1 METYGLPFPENAP
14 ELGAC
19 VRIERPKAGL
29 AVVMLDP
36 PHRSLA
42 VLDAPLIRD
51 LEAAVT
57 ELEST
62 HGLNGIVFAG
72 AKPLKFAAGADINA
86 IESITSRDALL
97 EIVLQV
103 HALFARIAALRPRTV
118 AAVGGPVPGGAFEL
132 SLSCDYIV
140 AADDKKTKIGLPE
153 TMLGII
159 PGWGGPH
166 RLPRRIGLPAATQ
179 AILTGRLYPV
189 HAALKLGMIDRA
201 TQPERLLAVASKIA
215 LGAEALKCKERS
227 WKYWAVDRNPL
238 AVNLIMRK
246 AREMVLSK
254 TRGNYPAPLR
264 AIDLLAESLTT
275 SLEDSARKEAEAI
288 ADLGSSSVCKAL
300 ISIFHASEEA
310 KKLGRKTE
318 DFTPQHIEHAGV
330 LGSGIM
336 GAGIAS
342 SFANRGVAT
351 RLFDLAPGPLDTAL
365 HNHRKEIAKRLK
377 RRRLQK
383 HEALAASDH
392 LDTTREMIGFGNADL
407 IIEAV
412 AERLDVKLSVFQKLA
427 KQVSSDC
434 ILATNT
440 SSLSVTEIASGIPH
454 PERIVGMH
462 FFNPV
467 KKMPLVEI
475 VLGKQTSREVALS
488 AAALAVR
495 LGKTPVLVK
504 DVAGFLINRLL
515 APYLDEAVRLFV
527 AGVSP
532 RRIDRLMLDFGIP
545 MGPLRLLD
553 EVGLDI
559 ADRAS
564 TSLHAAY
571 GMRME
576 PCTELEAM
584 RSPDRLGRK
593 TGRGFYTYT
602 QSTGKRNQKEVLAT
616 DLARFQANQVGDQMD
631 DEEIV
636 DRLVLSMLNEGV
648 RALEEQVVE
657 SAIELDLATV
667 FGMGFAPFHGGLL
680 HYADRIGAKNL
691 VSKLENIADTA
702 DASKRVG
709 GREKFTP
716 AKRLQEMARNGS
728 RFFG

>member
-14 ELGAC
+14 EPGAC
-19 VRIERPKAGL
+19 VRIERPEAGL
-29 AVVMLDP
+29 AVVVLDP

-57 ELEST
+57 ELENT

-72 AKPLKFAAGADINA
+72 AEPLKFAAGADVDA
-86 IESITSRDALL
+86 IESITSREALL

-103 HALFARIAALRPRTV
+103 HALFGRIAALRPRTV

-159 PGWGGPH
+159 PGWGGTH

-179 AILTGRLYPV
+179 AILTGRLYP
-189 HAALKLGMIDRA
+189 ARSALKQGMIDRM

-215 LGAEALKCKERS
+215 LGKETPKRKERG
-227 WKYWAVDRNPL
+227 WKRWAVDRNPL
-238 AVNLIMRK
+238 AVGLIMRK
-246 AREMVLSK
+246 SREMVLSK

-275 SLEDSARKEAEAI
+275 SVEVGARKEAEAI
-288 ADLGSSSVCKAL
+288 ADLGPSSVCKAL

-318 DFTPQHIEHAGV
+318 DFTPRRIQRAGV
-330 LGSGIM
+330 LGAGVM

-342 SFANRGVAT
+342 SFADRGVGT
-351 RLFDLAPGPLDTAL
+351 RLFDLASGPLDTAQ

-383 HEALAASDH
+383 HEALAASDR
-392 LDTTREMIGFGNADL
+392 LDVTREMIGFGNADL

-412 AERLDVKLSVFQKLA
+412 AERLDVKQSVFQQLA
-427 KQVSSDC
+427 EQVSAEC

-440 SSLSVTEIASGIPH
+440 SSLSVTEIAAGVPH
-454 PERIVGMH
+454 PERVVGMH

-475 VLGKQTSREVALS
+475 VLGEQTSREVALS
-488 AAALAVR
+488 TAALAVR

-504 DVAGFLINRLL
+504 DVAGFLVNRLL
-515 APYLDEAVRLFV
+515 GPYLDEAVRLFA

-532 RRIDRLMLDFGIP
+532 RRIDHLMLDFGMP

-559 ADRAS
+559 ADHAS
-564 TSLHAAY
+564 ASLHAAY
-571 GMRME
+571 GARME
-576 PCTELEAM
+576 PCTDLDAM

-593 TGRGFYTYT
+593 TGRGFYVYPK
-602 QSTGKRNQKEVLAT
+602 SKGKKKQRETLAT
-616 DLARFQANQVGDQMD
+616 DLAQFQSSQDGDRLSD
-631 DEEIV
+631 DDIV

-648 RALEEQVVE
+648 RALEEQVVA
-657 SAIELDLATV
+657 SATELDLATV

-680 HYADRIGAKNL
+680 HYADRIGAEAL
-691 VSKLENIADTA
+691 VSKLERIADAA
-702 DASKRVG
+702 DASGRAG

-716 AKRLQEMARNGS
+716 AARLQEMARNGA
-728 RFFG
+728 RFFE